1 MREVYTYRYANDVP
15 LRDSDDALRVN
26 WVELTI
32 TTTEGEV
39 LYHNAFVTNHKITD
53 KNVESIVLCGRARW
67 KVENENNNTLKT
79 KGYNL
84 EHNYGHGEKNLS
96 SLLATFI
103 ILAFLFHTVLD
114 FMDGKYRL
122 LRKKLSA
129 RQTFFN
135 DIRSLSKYICF
146 DSWDHLMNFMI
157 EGLELNLDSG

>member
-1 MREVYTYRYANDVP
+1 MALDV
-15 LRDSDDALRVN
+15 RTNN

-32 TTTEGEV
+32 TTKEGEV
-39 LYHNAFVTNHKITD
+39 LYHNAFVTNDKITD
-53 KNVESIVLCGRARW
+53 KNVESIVLCGRSRW

-146 DSWDHLMNFMI
+146 DSWDHLMSFMI
-157 EGLELNLDSG
+157 EGLELNPDSG